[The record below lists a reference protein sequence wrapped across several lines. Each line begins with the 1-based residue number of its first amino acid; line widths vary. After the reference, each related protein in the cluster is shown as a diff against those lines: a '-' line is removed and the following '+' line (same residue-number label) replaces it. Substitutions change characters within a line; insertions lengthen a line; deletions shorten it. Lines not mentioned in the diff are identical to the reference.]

1 MAERQKLIAVCLSE
15 AHNFLNTGFLTEL
28 GSAAAKC
35 GYGVAVFNSSLDFY
49 WYQRDNNA
57 PRAGY
62 RAIRYELFDAVF
74 IICHSFHDDALVQEI
89 VNGAQAHN
97 VPVILSGKSLPGCY
111 TVTNEYE
118 DCFKSMIRH
127 IIREHGVKK
136 PFFIAGMKNEPNS
149 EDRFRCYREVLDECG
164 LRFNPLD
171 FAYGNYWAKPAA
183 EIVLKRIRSGQD
195 LPDAIV
201 CANDTMAISVCDTL
215 RENGYRVPEDVIV
228 TGFDGAP
235 AAYMIHP
242 RLTTCSDNP
251 RMLAEQ
257 TMDLVLKI
265 KSGENPPME
274 IKHSFQP
281 VYSESCGCPC
291 TENDRFDALTVYRR
305 SEALNDHEN
314 DLYHQVERLLL
325 QKEPNEFLKMVSVFL
340 LPGSFICLNKSL
352 LSIYS
357 GADYNLDR
365 IEDDLLFI
373 PHQEKGEDLILRD
386 LRIEDMFPP
395 KGQETGLT
403 VFNTIHTGSVVCGIF
418 ATHTNNMEADA
429 QFIRRLQEVL
439 NLVFAIQ
446 LGNARQEVLIHHLD
460 NTLYMD
466 SVSGL
471 NNLKGLNRWFEK
483 YVSDAGNHQRPLAL
497 SVYSIHHY
505 NYIYENYGMND
516 TEEIVRLVSNRLTS
530 ANPNALI
537 IARISE
543 DQFAVIDSGE
553 SLPIV
558 GRTIN
563 RNTEDFYRQIESYNS
578 ISSKPYF
585 IEVNS
590 GCTTMDSGWQEAALE
605 NLIRLALGELY
616 LNRLNN
622 TSRAVSKTSAS
633 ATELYSAFNLL
644 MEKNLFKFHFQPIVD
659 AKSAQIYAYEA
670 LMRTDNLINLS
681 PIEILDI
688 AREYNR
694 LYDVER
700 ATFFGII
707 ETFVKNYSDFYGNKV
722 FINTIPGHFLT
733 EEDCALLKEEYEGYL
748 GCFVYE
754 LTEQDTTTDE
764 ELFRLKSLCKT
775 GGSAQIAID
784 DYGTGHS
791 NIVNVLRYAPQII
804 KIDRELISG
813 IQNDK
818 NKQLFVRN
826 TIDFAHQNGIKALAE
841 GVETSD
847 ELKTVIECG
856 IDLIQGFYTGRP
868 SEHPVRAVNEIV
880 HHEIIAQNLIA
891 NRFDR
896 DTKVYTARDGET
908 IDLLNLAMDH
918 FTCIQVPA
926 GEVTVVGQKTQ
937 SVDMLILVEE
947 NARSVLV
954 LKNVNI
960 KGVNEPVIQLGNHS
974 SLTLRVE
981 GINTLNKDGIQ
992 VPSSAALTLQGNG
1005 DLAITNSRNYS
1016 VGIGSNYNDPHGT
1029 IVLDMEGK
1037 LTIQSSG
1044 DKVACIGGGRSAGEG
1059 ISLLR
1064 GTLRLNASGISV
1076 VGVGSTTGDTRIEI
1090 RDADLK
1096 AVLGGNDALGVGS
1109 LSGHAEIHST
1119 GLVDVTVNCERATGI
1134 GSLTA
1139 TADILLD
1146 GGVTSVVTHC
1156 DVGACIGTF
1165 SGEAST
1171 RIRNARVKVHGEGTH
1186 VAGLGSS
1193 EGACDTNI
1201 ESGFVQGDILAA
1213 ERLLLGNEHSRV
1225 IITGGNVRLFPE
1237 DGQFPVSPGGLK
1249 LHLSTP
1255 DDVSHFE
1262 KTYRDRRESWT
1273 YRADRDQDGSLYVW
1287 LPPLEEEH

>member
-1 MAERQKLIAVCLSE
+1 MADRQNLIAVCLSQV
-15 AHNFLNTGFLTEL
+15 HNSLNMGFLNELSRIGEAEGF
-28 GSAAAKC
+28 
-35 GYGVAVFNSSLDFY
+35 GVVIFNTSLDFY
-49 WYQRDNNA
+49 WYQGENKI
-57 PRAGY
+57 PRAGFRSIQY
-62 RAIRYELFDAVF
+62 HLFDALVF
-74 IICHSFHDDALVQEI
+74 ICHGFHDDDLIREI
-89 VNGAQAHN
+89 TDGAKAHN
-97 VPVILSGKSLPGCY
+97 VPVFLAGMELPGCW
-111 TVTNEYE
+111 TIVNNYE
-118 DCFKSMIRH
+118 EGYKELLRH
-127 IIREHGVKK
+127 IIRDHGARDT
-136 PFFIAGMKNEPNS
+136 FYIAGIKDEPNS
-149 EDRFRCYREVLDECG
+149 EGRLRCWQEVLEENNLPFDFG
-164 LRFNPLD
+164 M
-171 FAYGNYWAKPAA
+171 FAYGDFWSKPAA
-183 EIVLKRIRSGQD
+183 DIVRKLIRSRNK
-195 LPDAIV
+195 LPDAIF
-201 CANDTMAISVCDTL
+201 CANDFMAIAVCDTL
-215 RENGYRVPEDVIV
+215 REEGFRVPEDVIV
-228 TGFDGAP
+228 TGFDGMP
-235 AAYMIHP
+235 AAYMAAP
-242 RLTTCSDNP
+242 RLSTCCDDPHS
-251 RMLAEQ
+251 LAA
-257 TMDLVLKI
+257 TIVDLIRRLKA
-265 KSGENPPME
+265 GEHPSYT
-274 IKHSFQP
+274 IVHSFRP
-281 VYSESCGCPC
+281 VFSESCGCPSP
-291 TENDRFDALTVYRR
+291 ENKRYDALTVYRR
-305 SEALNDHEN
+305 SETLNNHEN
-314 DLYHQVERLLL
+314 DLYHTVARLLV
-325 QKEPNEFLKMVSVFL
+325 QNNPEAFLKMISATI
-340 LPGSFICLNKSL
+340 LPDSYICLNKRL
-352 LSIYS
+352 LGIYS
-357 GADYNLDR
+357 GVDYAADS
-365 IEDDLLFI
+365 IEEELLYI
-373 PHQEKGEDLILRD
+373 PHRDREEDFVITECRLSELR
-386 LRIEDMFPP
+386 PP
-395 KGQETGLT
+395 EGLETGMTL
-403 VFNTIHTGSVVCGIF
+403 FNTLHTGTVVCGF
-418 ATHTNNMEADA
+418 YAAHTRDLDNDA
-429 QFIRRLQEVL
+429 QLIKRLSDVL
-439 NLVFAIQ
+439 NLVFTIH
-446 LGNARQEVLIHHLD
+446 LGNARQQLLISHLD
-460 NTLYMD
+460 STLYTD
-466 SVSGL
+466 SVTGL
-471 NNLKGLNRWFEK
+471 NNLKGLTRWFEE
-483 YVSDAGNHQRPLAL
+483 YAAGKDNHTRPLAL
-497 SVYSIHHY
+497 SVYSINRY
-505 NYIYENYGMND
+505 NYIYENFGMNE
-516 TEEIVRLVSNRLTS
+516 TEEIVRLVANRLTS
-530 ANPNALI
+530 SNPNALV
-537 IARISE
+537 IARIGS
-543 DQFAVIDSGE
+543 DQFVVMDSGDTPE
-553 SLPIV
+553 MI

-563 RNTEDFYRQIESYNS
+563 RTTADFFTQIESYNA
-578 ISSKPYF
+578 ISGKPYF
-585 IEVNS
+585 VEVNC
-590 GCTTMDSGWQEAALE
+590 GCTNVEGGWTDTTLE

-616 LNRLNN
+616 LYKLRSN
-622 TSRAVSKTSAS
+622 VHAS
-633 ATELYSAFNLL
+633 AKPSSSAAELYSAFNLL
-644 MEKNLFKFHFQPIVD
+644 MEKNLFKFHFQPIVY
-659 AKSAQIYAYEA
+659 AKNAQIYAYEA

-681 PIEILDI
+681 PLEVLAV

-694 LYDVER
+694 LYDVEK
-700 ATFFGII
+700 ATIFGIM
-707 ETFVKNYSDFYGNKV
+707 ERFVHDYSDFSGSKV
-722 FINTIPGHFLT
+722 FINTIPGHFLN
-733 EEDCALLKEEYEGYL
+733 EDDCDEIRKDFDSYL
-748 GCFVYE
+748 DCFVFE
-754 LTEQDTTTDE
+754 LTEQDSIGDE
-764 ELFRLKSLCKT
+764 ELYRLKHLCKA
-775 GGSAQIAID
+775 GGTAQIAID

-791 NIVNVLRYAPQII
+791 NIVNVLRYTPQII
-804 KIDRELISG
+804 KIDRALISG
-813 IQNDK
+813 IQNDR

-908 IDLLNLAMDH
+908 IDLLNLTMDH